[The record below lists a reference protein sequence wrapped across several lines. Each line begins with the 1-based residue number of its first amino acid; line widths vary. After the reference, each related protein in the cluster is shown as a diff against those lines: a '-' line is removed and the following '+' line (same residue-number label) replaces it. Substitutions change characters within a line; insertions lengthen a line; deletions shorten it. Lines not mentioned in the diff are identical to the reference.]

1 MKLIRLATAFSL
13 AIALSIATHAGDN
26 QVSFGETS
34 VTVRADDD
42 FCAADRA
49 QTFDKLWLD
58 IQVRANAGNNEVAGA
73 YLLCDELA
81 QLREGVSLNPSRWI
95 ILLSPLQGGSKA
107 QPIKGVT
114 RKQLVDALAV
124 EFDRGVKVDV
134 AEISKNVNQA
144 GKSVLGTEDLAPIE
158 ISGTGMP
165 SLLAKTDAGVY
176 AGLQLQVSTADGQ
189 TPVGAVVGMTLVNDH
204 MLSVNVYR
212 IFDDPKTINTLLGEA
227 SVMIQ
232 DIVKLND

>member
-13 AIALSIATHAGDN
+13 AITLSIATHAGDN

-42 FCAADRA
+42 FCAIDKA
-49 QTFDKLWLD
+49 QPFDKAWLD
-58 IQVRANAGNNEVAGA
+58 IQVKANAGSNEVAGA

-81 QLREGVSLNPSRWI
+81 QLRQGVSLNPSRWV
-95 ILLSPLQGGSKA
+95 ILLSPLQGGTKA
-107 QPIKGVT
+107 QPVKGIT
-114 RKQLVDALAV
+114 RKQLVEALAV
-124 EFDRGVKVDV
+124 EFDKGVKVDV
-134 AEISKNVNQA
+134 AEISENVNQA
-144 GKSVLGTEDLAPIE
+144 GESVLGTDNMAPIE
-158 ISGTGMP
+158 ISGTGVP

-176 AGLQLQVSTADGQ
+176 AGLQLQVATENGR
-189 TPVGAVVGMTLVNDH
+189 TPVGAVIGITLVNDH

-227 SVMIQ
+227 SVMIE